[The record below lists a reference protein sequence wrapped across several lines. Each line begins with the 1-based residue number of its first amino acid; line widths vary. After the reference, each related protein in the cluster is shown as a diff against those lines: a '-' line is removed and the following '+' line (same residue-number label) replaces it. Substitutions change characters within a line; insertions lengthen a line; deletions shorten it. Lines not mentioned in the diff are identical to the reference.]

1 MNKGPQTALQFVA
14 YVTSK
19 GPPYTFEFP
28 DVPGCTGSVR
38 KAQELPEKATAA
50 LESALREQLD
60 ARNKLPDWP
69 QMHRPP
75 GANQERLHVT
85 IAPGLALAVQFR
97 RMRLMK
103 GWSQAELATRVGVS
117 QQQIVKLEDPDCNP
131 TFETVTKVAKAFNET
146 LSVVFG

>member
-1 MNKGPQTALQFVA
+1 MSKQPQTALQFVA
-14 YVTSK
+14 YVSAK

-38 KAQELPEKATAA
+38 RPQDVSEKATAA
-50 LESALREQLD
+50 LESALREQLG
-60 ARNKLPDWP
+60 ALTRLPNWP
-69 QMHRPP
+69 QLHRPP
-75 GANQERLHVT
+75 RSDQERLHLTV
-85 IAPGLALAVQFR
+85 APGLALAIQFR

-103 GWSQAELATRVGVS
+103 GWSQAELAAKVGVS

-131 TFETVTKVAKAFNET
+131 TFETVTKVARAFDET

>member
-1 MNKGPQTALQFVA
+1 MSKEPHTAVQFVA
-14 YVTSK
+14 YVSTN
-19 GPPYTFEFP
+19 GPPYAFEFP

-38 KAQELPEKATAA
+38 KTGDLYEKATTA
-50 LESALREQLD
+50 LDAALREQLD
-60 ARNKLPDWP
+60 SRNKVPDWP
-69 QMHRPP
+69 KMHRPP
-75 GANQERLHVT
+75 GPNQERLHVT

-103 GWSQAELATRVGVS
+103 GWSQAELAAKVGVS
-117 QQQIVKLEDPDCNP
+117 QQQIQKLEDPDCNP

>member
-1 MNKGPQTALQFVA
+1 MNKEPQTALQFVA
-14 YVTSK
+14 YVSTK

-28 DVPGCTGSVR
+28 DVPGCTGSAR
-38 KAQELPEKATAA
+38 KAQDVYEKATTA
-50 LESALREQLD
+50 LEAALREQLD
-60 ARNKLPDWP
+60 ARNKVPDWP

-75 GANQERLHVT
+75 GANQERLHLT
-85 IAPGLALAVQFR
+85 ISPGLALAVQFR

-103 GWSQAELATRVGVS
+103 GWSQAELAAKVGVS